1 MWDQPIITWETYRLY
16 LTEVPYSIK
25 IKQLKKKLND
35 LIRSFRENLKHQQEK
50 KNVTPRRKT
59 NITIDDDL

>member
-16 LTEVPYSIK
+16 LIEITLFDKNQTI
-25 IKQLKKKLND
+25 KKKLND
-35 LIRSFRENLKHQQEK
+35 IIRSFRENLKHQQEK